1 MAFEKSGNKI
11 ISDTPCP
18 HCNKQST
25 YTLIV
30 READLIR
37 EATLVYDDKKF
48 NFPYEI
54 NFQIYQC
61 DHCSRYRLIIERVKP
76 YQFSVDKETILEFP
90 FTGFPAI
97 DREKIKSPII
107 LENLDEG
114 MRCLLAANSP
124 KGAIVNFRR
133 ALQAAILLLG
143 AEGDDLY
150 KQIDDL
156 YKKEVIRG
164 KTRDIAHKIRAFG
177 NLGAHPFEIKI
188 TRTGNIK
195 EDNFSNLTLDDAW
208 EAAKMLVLFLEDAFI
223 FPSKLDT
230 IDKRLEELD
239 NKK

>member
-1 MAFEKSGNKI
+1 MGFKISGTKI

-25 YTLIV
+25 YKLIT
-30 READLIR
+30 RENDLIH
-37 EATLVYDDKKF
+37 EPTLVYDSKKF
-48 NFPYEI
+48 YFPYKI
-54 NFQIYQC
+54 SFQIYQC
-61 DHCSRYRLIIERVKP
+61 EHCDRYRLIIERIKS
-76 YQFSVDKETILEFP
+76 YQYSEDKETILEFP
-90 FTGFPAI
+90 FPGFSEI
-97 DREKIKSPII
+97 DREKIKSPVI

-114 MRCLLAANSP
+114 MRCLAANSP

-133 ALQAAILLLG
+133 ALQAAVLILG

-156 YKKEVIRG
+156 YKKELIRA

-188 TRTGNIK
+188 TKTGEIK
-195 EDNFSNLTLDDAW
+195 EDNFSNLTLEDALQ
-208 EAAKMLVLFLEDAFI
+208 AAKMLVLFLEDAFI
-223 FPSKLDT
+223 YPSKLES

-239 NKK
+239 DKQ